1 MFVSSVGAVHGPA
14 ITEELDG
21 DIVLR
26 CERFVVVINKERRGG
41 SDFHLDDF
49 WSSLQHCDQQPGQP

>member
-26 CERFVVVINKERRGG
+26 GERFVVVIVK
-41 SDFHLDDF
+41 
-49 WSSLQHCDQQPGQP
+49 